1 MEHWPREKGLQRYE
15 ENRERESTN
24 GSYVSPFL
32 LQVEVIHVGFCSAP
46 GAPSEPLAS
55 RARFHSLGPSVV
67 LSTASKTAERPAQ
80 VRSASA
86 SESPLQ
92 DSDLLKDTSH
102 IPAMSSLDSEEVHEL
117 PLLAPPDATTGS
129 IAIRALRSMRSVARL
144 PNWTNGK
151 PMEKD
156 TTLSVPPVKK
166 HKPSVDVKKN
176 KKTEKRKFDSG
187 GDQMTMRIPGGS
199 LETCAPSNNNTP
211 PIQASTTRKHGVL
224 GLGFPSSFR
233 FGTMRSSSAGS
244 GSQISTGFN
253 NASSFDSRGRS
264 SSTVSATSSLKPT
277 TAKSRL
283 SSSSSASVKWA
294 EGRLETV
301 KMACRRERVAERRE
315 ESHKGARPKGA
326 IVDLFPEHLSG
337 PVSSASVSSAPR
349 PILMTKATSEDGHFV
364 LGSESMATPRRQ
376 RRVRPASDQMTDKE
390 RLRCIRHDPN
400 GELRTMHT

>member
-1 MEHWPREKGLQRYE
+1 M
-15 ENRERESTN
+15 
-24 GSYVSPFL
+24 
-32 LQVEVIHVGFCSAP
+32 
-46 GAPSEPLAS
+46 AS

-67 LSTASKTAERPAQ
+67 LSSASKTAERPAQ

-92 DSDLLKDTSH
+92 DFDLLKDTSH
-102 IPAMSSLDSEEVHEL
+102 IPAMSCLDSEEVHEL
-117 PLLAPPDATTGS
+117 APPNTTTGS
-129 IAIRALRSMRSVARL
+129 IALRAMRSMRSVARL
-144 PNWTNGK
+144 TNWTNGK
-151 PMEKD
+151 PMERD

-166 HKPSVDVKKN
+166 HKPPVDVKKN
-176 KKTEKRKFDSG
+176 KKTEKRKLDSG
-187 GDQMTMRIPGGS
+187 GDQVTLRIPGGR
-199 LETCAPSNNNTP
+199 LETCAAAKNNTP
-211 PIQASTTRKHGVL
+211 PVQASTTRKHGVL

-233 FGTMRSSSAGS
+233 FGTVRSSSAGS
-244 GSQISTGFN
+244 GSQNSTGFN
-253 NASSFDSRGRS
+253 NTSSFDSRGRS
-264 SSTVSATSSLKPT
+264 SSSVSATSSLKPT

-337 PVSSASVSSAPR
+337 PISSTSVSSPPR
-349 PILMTKATSEDGHFV
+349 PIPMTKATSEDGHFV

-400 GELRTMHT
+400 GELRIMNT